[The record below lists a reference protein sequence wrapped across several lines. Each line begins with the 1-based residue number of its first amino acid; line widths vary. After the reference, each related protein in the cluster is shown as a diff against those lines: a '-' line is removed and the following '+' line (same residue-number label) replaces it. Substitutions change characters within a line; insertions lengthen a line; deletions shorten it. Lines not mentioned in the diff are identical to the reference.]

1 MRLSIMG
8 DRAQNTCGDIK
19 HAHMKKGVNNWQD
32 LGKKMGEGREIFLD
46 IRA

>member
-19 HAHMKKGVNNWQD
+19 HAHMKKGGDQPTS
-32 LGKKMGEGREIFLD
+32 LGKKMGEGRDFLD